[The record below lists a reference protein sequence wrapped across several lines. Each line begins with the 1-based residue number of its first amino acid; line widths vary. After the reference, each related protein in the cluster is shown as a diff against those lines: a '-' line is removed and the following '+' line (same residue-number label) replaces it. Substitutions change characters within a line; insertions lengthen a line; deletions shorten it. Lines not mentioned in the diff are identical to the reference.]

1 VCTDLAD
8 REEPLYIYR
17 ISYMWYTLIG
27 VATAI
32 TVGMV
37 VSFLT
42 NPNRAEDVDS
52 DLLTPV
58 IHRFLPSKAKHIEL
72 HTQKQVSYVNF
83 TFIYLSDLKLVILV
97 KCEAYPMISSW
108 VDRLISWVKIYAKE
122 VLFSLVW
129 LFGNGTSLL
138 CNTV

>member
-1 VCTDLAD
+1 MSDACNDLAD

-17 ISYMWYTLIG
+17 IAYMWYTLIG
-27 VATAI
+27 LATAI

-42 NPNRAEDVDS
+42 SPNSAEDVDS

-72 HTQKQVSYVNF
+72 HAHKQVSHVNF
-83 TFIYLSDLKLVILV
+83 AFIYLSDLNRVILA
-97 KCEAYPMISSW
+97 KCEAHLMISSW
-108 VDRLISWVKIYAKE
+108 VDR
-122 VLFSLVW
+122 
-129 LFGNGTSLL
+129 
-138 CNTV
+138 

>member
-1 VCTDLAD
+1 MKCHASASDGCNDLAD

-17 ISYMWYTLIG
+17 ISYMWYALIG
-27 VATAI
+27 VVTAI

-42 NPNRAEDVDS
+42 KPNSVEDVDS

-72 HTQKQVSYVNF
+72 HTHKQVSHVNF
-83 TFIYLSDLKLVILV
+83 TFIYLSELK
-97 KCEAYPMISSW
+97 
-108 VDRLISWVKIYAKE
+108 
-122 VLFSLVW
+122 
-129 LFGNGTSLL
+129 
-138 CNTV
+138 

>member
-1 VCTDLAD
+1 MKYHAAASDGCNDVAD

-17 ISYMWYTLIG
+17 ISYMWYALIG
-27 VATAI
+27 VVTAI

-42 NPNRAEDVDS
+42 KPNSVGDVDS

-72 HTQKQVSYVNF
+72 HTHKQVSHVNSI
-83 TFIYLSDLKLVILV
+83 FIYLSDL
-97 KCEAYPMISSW
+97 
-108 VDRLISWVKIYAKE
+108 
-122 VLFSLVW
+122 
-129 LFGNGTSLL
+129 N
-138 CNTV
+138 

>member
-1 VCTDLAD
+1 VASDVCNDLPD

-27 VATAI
+27 VITAI

-42 NPNRAEDVDS
+42 NPNSAEDVNS
-52 DLLTPV
+52 DLLTQV

-72 HTQKQVSYVNF
+72 HPHKKVSHVNF
-83 TFIYLSDLKLVILV
+83 TFIYLSDL
-97 KCEAYPMISSW
+97 
-108 VDRLISWVKIYAKE
+108 
-122 VLFSLVW
+122 
-129 LFGNGTSLL
+129 N
-138 CNTV
+138 